1 MSLFEALKNVT
12 KEDLDKCIE
21 RIKEIEAELAGMKA
35 ARRLI
40 ETRLGIE
47 HPRLSNFK
55 GRRPRKAAEDA
66 SGEASGEQSAEP
78 QQYTATE
85 RHRLRAKEYL
95 MANGP
100 THQAALAKRCD
111 IPAGSITAVLKH
123 PWFAHTSRGVELTR
137 SLHAEPS

>member
-12 KEDLDKCIE
+12 KEDLDKCIG
-21 RIKEIEAELAGMKA
+21 RISEIEAELDGLKV
-35 ARRLI
+35 ARKLI
-40 ETRLGIE
+40 EARLGLTP
-47 HPRLSNFK
+47 PRVNNFK
-55 GRRPRKAAEDA
+55 GRRRQNTAEQV
-66 SGEASGEQSAEP
+66 SGEQSAEP
-78 QQYTATE
+78 QQYTLTE

-111 IPAGSITAVLKH
+111 IPQGSITAVLKH
-123 PWFAHTSRGVELTR
+123 SWFAHTSRGVELTR